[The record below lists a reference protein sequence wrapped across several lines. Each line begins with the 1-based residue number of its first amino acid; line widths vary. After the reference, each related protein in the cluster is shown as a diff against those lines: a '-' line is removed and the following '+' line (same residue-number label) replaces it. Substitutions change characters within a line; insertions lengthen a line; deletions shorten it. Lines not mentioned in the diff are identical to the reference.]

1 MDEITELER
10 RIAAALERIGQGA
23 ELLARRPGRDAAG
36 AEAELGGLEDR
47 LDRALA
53 QVEAQAAEIRALKA
67 ANEELGETL
76 RGLRE
81 AGEAVDPALIDRAR
95 TAELE
100 AMRAARRAEVIEIEG
115 LLAELRPLIGEAHH
129 A

>member
-1 MDEITELER
+1 MDEIAELER
-10 RIAAALERIGQGA
+10 RIAAALERIGRGA

-36 AEAELGGLEDR
+36 PGAELGGLEDR

-53 QVEAQAAEIRALKA
+53 QVEAQATEIRALKA

-95 TAELE
+95 AAELE